1 MRIIHREDQEQ
12 REHVELSR
20 DAAFADESDGRDRS
34 AEPDILR
41 TDYQRDRDKI
51 LHTKSFRRLSHKT
64 QVFLAAEGDHFRTR
78 LTHTLEVAQI
88 ARTIARALGLN
99 EDLAEAISLGH
110 DLGTRPSGIRG
121 RRRSRAAW
129 RATRGST
136 RHRPRRRRST
146 ATTSRACAWSSA
158 SRTAARD

>member
-12 REHVELSR
+12 REHVELSC

-64 QVFLAAEGDHFRTR
+64 QVFLADNGDT
-78 LTHTLEVAQI
+78 TLEE
-88 ARTIARALGLN
+88 ALKKY
-99 EDLAEAISLGH
+99 S
-110 DLGTRPSGIRG
+110 
-121 RRRSRAAW
+121 RSEE
-129 RATRGST
+129 
-136 RHRPRRRRST
+136 H
-146 ATTSRACAWSSA
+146 TSELQSQR
-158 SRTAARD
+158 

>member
-64 QVFLAAEGDHFRTR
+64 QVFL
-78 LTHTLEVAQI
+78 
-88 ARTIARALGLN
+88 
-99 EDLAEAISLGH
+99 
-110 DLGTRPSGIRG
+110 P
-121 RRRSRAAW
+121 
-129 RATRGST
+129 
-136 RHRPRRRRST
+136 PR
-146 ATTSRACAWSSA
+146 ATTSAPV
-158 SRTAARD
+158 SRTRWRWRRSPAPSPARWG